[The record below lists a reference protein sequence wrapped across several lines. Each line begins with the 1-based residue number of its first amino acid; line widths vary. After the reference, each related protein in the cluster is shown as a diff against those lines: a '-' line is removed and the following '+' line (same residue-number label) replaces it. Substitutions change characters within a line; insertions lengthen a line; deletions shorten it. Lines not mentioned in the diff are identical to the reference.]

1 MTTKHI
7 VVDNISLNYTHSL
20 PENPIAGAAPVVL
33 LHGWGTNIQSMAVIT
48 DSLKAQHEVYSFDFP
63 GFGLSTEPETV
74 WDVYRYADFTES
86 ALKALNI
93 VNPILLGHS
102 FGGRISI
109 ILSSRMPVSKLVL
122 VDAAG
127 IKPKRSFNYYQ
138 KVYTYKTFKNLAKT
152 PGLSYLFKEFVA
164 DYSKKSG
171 SSDYQNASPI
181 MKGILSKVVNQD
193 LRKHMSNISAPTLLI
208 WGTHDFDTPLADAKI
223 MEKLIPNSGLVTLA
237 GAGHFSY
244 LEQPARFLTILH
256 HFLGESQ

>member
-1 MTTKHI
+1 MTTKQI
-7 VVDNISLNYTHSL
+7 VIDNISLNYTHTL
-20 PENPIAGAAPVVL
+20 PTAPIAGASPVVL
-33 LHGWGTNIQSMAVIT
+33 LHGWGTNIQAMSVIS
-48 DSLKAQHEVYSFDFP
+48 DSLKEHYEVYAFDFP
-63 GFGLSTEPETV
+63 GFGLSTEPESV
-74 WDVYRYADFTES
+74 WDVYRYADFTEA

-109 ILSSRMPVSKLVL
+109 ILSSRMPVAKLVL

-127 IKPKRSFNYYQ
+127 IKPKRSFSYYQ
-138 KVYTYKTFKNLAKT
+138 KVYTYKTFKYLAKT
-152 PGLSYLFKEFVA
+152 PGLSHLFKTFVA

-171 SSDYQNASPI
+171 SSDYQNATPI
-181 MKGILSKVVNQD
+181 MKGVLSKVVNQD
-193 LRKHMSNISAPTLLI
+193 LRKHMGSITAPTLLI
-208 WGTHDFDTPLADAKI
+208 WGTHDFDTPLSDAKI
-223 MEKLIPNSGLVTLA
+223 MEKLIANAGLVTLA